1 MKTGTR
7 FSFWARIFIL
17 ALFACVALPIPARA
31 DIAPP
36 EQPPGASIVPG
47 VEFTQ
52 VRMLAESVYLTVLST
67 PLPQYLGQAK
77 TEAIF
82 LMRNLGTAQERM
94 QVRFPLTFWNNSS
107 DGFGRY
113 PEIRDIQILVNGSI
127 VATQRIDANFTSP
140 AGGVAYRQA
149 PWAAFDVTFP
159 PGRDVIIT
167 VKYTTNGYGYA
178 PYFAL
183 RYILE
188 TGAGWSGTI
197 GTAEVTVKLPYEANP
212 KNVLLDE
219 HTGFSQTGP
228 GAQFAGKEVRWHF
241 EDLEPA

>member
-1 MKTGTR
+1 MSCIRTKWSRTTAPNTRSATRSPCWTAAWTALWKRTCASRSSAFQEEQLMKTGTR

-17 ALFACVALPIPARA
+17 ALFACIALPIPARA
-31 DIAPP
+31 DVAPP

-113 PEIRDIQILVNGSI
+113 PEIRDIQILV
-127 VATQRIDANFTSP
+127 
-140 AGGVAYRQA
+140 
-149 PWAAFDVTFP
+149 
-159 PGRDVIIT
+159 
-167 VKYTTNGYGYA
+167 
-178 PYFAL
+178 
-183 RYILE
+183 
-188 TGAGWSGTI
+188 
-197 GTAEVTVKLPYEANP
+197 
-212 KNVLLDE
+212 
-219 HTGFSQTGP
+219 
-228 GAQFAGKEVRWHF
+228 
-241 EDLEPA
+241 